1 MNLYILYADCMLDTG
16 DLRVS
21 TRGQVSLPAAALR
34 RWGLQNGGEIAYLDL
49 GDAVVLV
56 HGSLEKLRR
65 DLLGSVDEA
74 DWTMARAGFGDRELA
89 TE

>member
-1 MNLYILYADCMLDTG
+1 MLDTG

-21 TRGQVSLPAAALR
+21 TQGQVHLPAAALH

-56 HGSLEKLRR
+56 HGSLERLRR
-65 DLLGSVDEA
+65 DLLGSVNEE